1 MDEAIS
7 HTKLMS
13 YISGNDLTALKRSA
27 ITDRLRDPEKR
38 KKSFISSAGDKS
50 IQIYSQ
56 SRTFFFTMG
65 KGRRMKKQGPPAP
78 LDEST
83 ISLIKKRKATEPDT
97 KADLGK
103 KRRRAETEDEETVL
117 KEAPKKV
124 NGTVNGGSKDVKK
137 AAAKE
142 LKTKNK
148 PVEKKAKLVE
158 SDDEDS
164 WEDEDMSG
172 SEGDEM
178 MENDEFDDLDGVS
191 DGSMDSEGDEDDEED
206 SVWDSDEEDHPRQAM
221 FSDDEDLS
229 DAEEKLTAVNIEGLS
244 KKLDAQKRAEQEE
257 AEQELKESTMQTNIA
272 GDRPD
277 VFADADEAGRAG
289 LAPDMQLLRT
299 RITDTIRILGD
310 LKSLGQPGKSRTD
323 YVNLL
328 IQDIS
333 TYYGYTPFLAEKL
346 FNLFTPME
354 AFAFFE
360 ANETPRPVVIR
371 TNTLRTNRRSL
382 AQALINRG
390 VVLEPV
396 GKWSKV
402 GLQVFESAVPLGATP
417 EYLAGHYIL
426 QAASSFLPVMA
437 LAPQP
442 NERILDMAA
451 APGGKTTYISALL
464 RNTGCVIANDASKP
478 RAKGLIGNIHR
489 LGCKNTIVTN
499 LDARTAF
506 PKAMGGFDRVLL
518 DAPCTGTGVISK
530 DPSVKT
536 SKNERDFLAIPHMQ
550 RQLLLAAIDSVDHS
564 SKTGGYLVYST
575 CSVTVEENEA
585 VVQYVLRKRP
595 NVKIVD
601 TGLGDFGS
609 EGLISYMGKQFDPK
623 MKLTRRYFP
632 HRENVDGFFVCK
644 LKKTGPSPVP
654 KKGSVDGA
662 AAATGSADKSDK
674 DATSTDADDV
684 MVDKT
689 PIADEDGTV
698 MDVGGAFG
706 PFDEDEDAERIAR
719 AERNRLRRKGLNPKA
734 VLNKPKGKSE
744 ADGKS
749 KGKKESQ
756 SEKKETET
764 KSASSEKT
772 KNPTDSKPVKVK
784 SKDKK
789 KSDKPKRAEK

>member
-1 MDEAIS
+1 
-7 HTKLMS
+7 
-13 YISGNDLTALKRSA
+13 
-27 ITDRLRDPEKR
+27 
-38 KKSFISSAGDKS
+38 
-50 IQIYSQ
+50 
-56 SRTFFFTMG
+56 MG

-78 LDEST
+78 LDESKIT
-83 ISLIKKRKATEPDT
+83 LYKKRKAGDVES
-97 KADLGK
+97 KSESGK
-103 KRRRAETEDEETVL
+103 KRRRAEDEEEVL
-117 KEAPKKV
+117 KAVPKKKV
-124 NGTVNGGSKDVKK
+124 NGAAKGKENKAETAAVSKKDVKS
-137 AAAKE
+137 
-142 LKTKNK
+142 KNK
-148 PVEKKAKLVE
+148 PAKNEKPTFMD
-158 SDDEDS
+158 SDDED
-164 WEDEDMSG
+164 MSDLDD
-172 SEGDEM
+172 DEM
-178 MENDEFDDLDGVS
+178 VEDEFDDLDGVS
-191 DGSMDSEGDEDDEED
+191 DGSMDSQEEIDSDEEEEDED
-206 SVWDSDEEDHPRQAM
+206 SVMDSEEEDHPREAM

-229 DAEEKLTAVNIEGLS
+229 DAEEKLTAANIEGLS
-244 KKLDAQKRAEQEE
+244 RKLDEARQAEEEE
-257 AEQELKESTMQTNIA
+257 AERELQEAAMQTNIA

-277 VFADADEAGRAG
+277 VFADAEGKPG
-289 LAPDMQLLRT
+289 LAPDLQLLRT

-310 LKSLGQPGKSRTD
+310 LKSLGQPGKSRAD
-323 YVNLL
+323 YLQLL
-328 IQDIS
+328 LDDIC

-442 NERILDMAA
+442 NERVLDMAA
-451 APGGKTTYISALL
+451 APGGKTTYISALM

-506 PKAMGGFDRVLL
+506 PKALGGFDRVLL
-518 DAPCTGTGVISK
+518 DAPCTGTGVIAK

-550 RQLLLAAIDSVDHS
+550 RNLLLAAIDSVDHA
-564 SKTGGYLVYST
+564 SKTGGYIVYST

-595 NVKIVD
+595 NVKLVD

-609 EGLISYMGKQFDPK
+609 PGFTSYMGKKFDPK
-623 MKLTRRYFP
+623 MTLTRRYFP

-644 LKKTGPSPVP
+644 LKKTGPTPTPNASA
-654 KKGSVDGA
+654 DGA
-662 AAATGSADKSDK
+662 PATAADKPAKKAGDE
-674 DATSTDADDV
+674 V
-684 MVDKT
+684 VDKT
-689 PIADEDGTV
+689 PILNEDGTTL
-698 MDVGGAFG
+698 DIEGGAFG
-706 PFDEDEDAERIAR
+706 PFDEDEDQERIAR
-719 AERNRLRRKGLNPKA
+719 AERNRLRRKGLDPKA
-734 VLNKPKGKSE
+734 VLNKPKKSSTE
-744 ADGKS
+744 KVDATKQEES
-749 KGKKESQ
+749 KKESTA
-756 SEKKETET
+756 EKGD
-764 KSASSEKT
+764 EKAA
-772 KNPTDSKPVKVK
+772 
-784 SKDKK
+784 K
-789 KSDKPKRAEK
+789 KSDKKADKKADKSKTDSDSKGSKKNKKKTASSSPGKKAGK

>member
-1 MDEAIS
+1 
-7 HTKLMS
+7 
-13 YISGNDLTALKRSA
+13 
-27 ITDRLRDPEKR
+27 
-38 KKSFISSAGDKS
+38 
-50 IQIYSQ
+50 
-56 SRTFFFTMG
+56 
-65 KGRRMKKQGPPAP
+65 
-78 LDEST
+78 
-83 ISLIKKRKATEPDT
+83 
-97 KADLGK
+97 
-103 KRRRAETEDEETVL
+103 
-117 KEAPKKV
+117 
-124 NGTVNGGSKDVKK
+124 
-137 AAAKE
+137 
-142 LKTKNK
+142 
-148 PVEKKAKLVE
+148 
-158 SDDEDS
+158 
-164 WEDEDMSG
+164 
-172 SEGDEM
+172 
-178 MENDEFDDLDGVS
+178 
-191 DGSMDSEGDEDDEED
+191 MDSE
-206 SVWDSDEEDHPRQAM
+206 EEDHPREAM

-229 DAEEKLTAVNIEGLS
+229 DAEEKLTAANIEGLS
-244 KKLDAQKRAEQEE
+244 RKLDEARQAEEEE
-257 AEQELKESTMQTNIA
+257 AERELQEAAMQTNIA

-277 VFADADEAGRAG
+277 VFADAEGKPG
-289 LAPDMQLLRT
+289 LAPDLQLLRT

-310 LKSLGQPGKSRTD
+310 LKSLGQPGKSRAD
-323 YVNLL
+323 YLQLL
-328 IQDIS
+328 LDDIC

-442 NERILDMAA
+442 NERVLDMAA
-451 APGGKTTYISALL
+451 APGGKTTYISALM

-506 PKAMGGFDRVLL
+506 PKALGGFDRVLL
-518 DAPCTGTGVISK
+518 DAPCTGTGVIAK

-550 RQLLLAAIDSVDHS
+550 RNLLLAAIDSVDHA
-564 SKTGGYLVYST
+564 SKTGGYIVYST

-595 NVKIVD
+595 NVKLVD

-609 EGLISYMGKQFDPK
+609 PGFTSYMGKKFDPK
-623 MKLTRRYFP
+623 MTLTRRYFP

-644 LKKTGPSPVP
+644 LKKTGPTPTPNASA
-654 KKGSVDGA
+654 DGA
-662 AAATGSADKSDK
+662 PATAAEKPAKK
-674 DATSTDADDV
+674 ADDEV
-684 MVDKT
+684 VDKT
-689 PIADEDGTV
+689 PILNEDGTTL
-698 MDVGGAFG
+698 DIEGGAFG
-706 PFDEDEDAERIAR
+706 PFDEDEDQERIAR
-719 AERNRLRRKGLNPKA
+719 AERNRLRRKGLDPKA
-734 VLNKPKGKSE
+734 VLNKPKKSSSE
-744 ADGKS
+744 KADATKQEES
-749 KGKKESQ
+749 KKESTV
-756 SEKKETET
+756 EKGD
-764 KSASSEKT
+764 EKAA
-772 KNPTDSKPVKVK
+772 
-784 SKDKK
+784 K
-789 KSDKPKRAEK
+789 KSDKKADKKADKSKTDSDSKGSKKNKMKTASSSPGKKAGK

>member
-1 MDEAIS
+1 
-7 HTKLMS
+7 
-13 YISGNDLTALKRSA
+13 
-27 ITDRLRDPEKR
+27 
-38 KKSFISSAGDKS
+38 
-50 IQIYSQ
+50 
-56 SRTFFFTMG
+56 MG

-78 LDEST
+78 LDESKIT
-83 ISLIKKRKATEPDT
+83 LYKKRKAGDVES
-97 KADLGK
+97 KAESGK
-103 KRRRAETEDEETVL
+103 KRRRAEDEEEEVL
-117 KEAPKKV
+117 KAVPKKKA
-124 NGTVNGGSKDVKK
+124 NGAVKGTEK
-137 AAAKE
+137 KVEAAAV
-142 LKTKNK
+142 TKKDAKSKSKSK
-148 PVEKKAKLVE
+148 PAEKKPTFLD
-158 SDDEDS
+158 SDDED
-164 WEDEDMSG
+164 MSDLDD
-172 SEGDEM
+172 DEM
-178 MENDEFDDLDGVS
+178 VEDEFDDLDGVS
-191 DGSMDSEGDEDDEED
+191 DGSMDSQEGMDSDEEEEDED
-206 SVWDSDEEDHPRQAM
+206 SVMDSDEEDHPREAM

-229 DAEEKLTAVNIEGLS
+229 DAEEKLTAANIEGLS
-244 KKLDAQKRAEQEE
+244 RKLDATRQAEEEE
-257 AEQELKESTMQTNIA
+257 AQRELQESAMQTNIA

-277 VFADADEAGRAG
+277 VFADAEGKPG
-289 LAPDMQLLRT
+289 LAPDLQLLRT

-310 LKSLGQPGKSRTD
+310 LKTLGQPGKSRAD
-323 YVNLL
+323 YLQLL
-328 IQDIS
+328 LDDIC

-442 NERILDMAA
+442 NERVLDMAA
-451 APGGKTTYISALL
+451 APGGKTTYISALM

-506 PKAMGGFDRVLL
+506 PKALGGFDRVLL

-550 RQLLLAAIDSVDHS
+550 RNLLLAAIDSVDHA
-564 SKTGGYLVYST
+564 SKTGGYIVYST

-595 NVKIVD
+595 NVKLVD

-609 EGLISYMGKQFDPK
+609 PGFTSYMGKKFDPK
-623 MKLTRRYFP
+623 MTLTRRYFP

-644 LKKTGPSPVP
+644 LKKTGPTPTP
-654 KKGSVDGA
+654 KAPADGA
-662 AAATGSADKSDK
+662 HAA
-674 DATSTDADDV
+674 DAKPAKKAASSEDDEV
-684 MVDKT
+684 VDKT
-689 PIADEDGTV
+689 PILDDDGTALEIE
-698 MDVGGAFG
+698 GGAFG
-706 PFDEDEDAERIAR
+706 PFEEDEDQERIAR
-719 AERNRLRRKGLNPKA
+719 AERNRLRRKGLNPRA
-734 VLNKPKGKSE
+734 VLNKPK
-744 ADGKS
+744 
-749 KGKKESQ
+749 
-756 SEKKETET
+756 
-764 KSASSEKT
+764 KSASENADATKQAASKKEATVETGDEKAPKT
-772 KNPTDSKPVKVK
+772 SDKKAVKSTTDSD
-784 SKDKK
+784 SKGGKKNKK
-789 KSDKPKRAEK
+789 KAASSSPGKKASK